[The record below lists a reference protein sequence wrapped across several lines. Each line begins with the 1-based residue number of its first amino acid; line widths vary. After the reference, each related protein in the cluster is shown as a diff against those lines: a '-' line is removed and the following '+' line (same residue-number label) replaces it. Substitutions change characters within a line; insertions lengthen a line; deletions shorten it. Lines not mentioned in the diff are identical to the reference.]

1 MLNLVLFGPPGAGKG
16 TQSEKIWREQR
27 TVIRSVM
34 LGETPVEEGA
44 TKLQQIAEELMKK

>member
-1 MLNLVLFGPPGAGKG
+1 VGYKG

-34 LGETPVEEGA
+34 LGETPIKEGA
-44 TKLQQIAEELMKK
+44 AKLQKIAEDLMQK